1 MWTAKQFLEP
11 CVSVRIMLVVQATG
25 LSLADHSPSVIL
37 FDTIQKR
44 AVELAPDFSSEQ
56 KSALEKAF
64 KSFDYDHKDI
74 SSEL

>member
-1 MWTAKQFLEP
+1 M
-11 CVSVRIMLVVQATG
+11 SVRIMLVVQATG